1 MFRAVSLAVLTT
13 VVLAAGATAGCAGTR
28 TQQSAPAHPAAVAQ
42 PSPTQQFNDTDVQ
55 FLQQMI
61 VHHQQALMMSRMAA
75 ATAPDADVKQLA
87 VEIEQEQTPEIEQM
101 SAWLQQ
107 WGKPVPSMGPGMAL
121 PSMSPPMG
129 RGMMPSMGPMPD
141 MGRMQNMTGEQ
152 FDRMFLQMMIAHHE
166 GAVAMA
172 KAEIAGG
179 ANPAVKQLAA
189 KIQASQTAQIE
200 QMRQM
205 LGAIPSPTS

>member
-1 MFRAVSLAVLTT
+1 MFHAVRTTALTAVLI
-13 VVLAAGATAGCAGTR
+13 AASAAAGCAGTQ
-28 TQQSAPAHPAAVAQ
+28 TTQSALAPAVAQ

-61 VHHQQALMMSRMAA
+61 VHHQQALMMARMAA
-75 ATAPDADVKQLA
+75 QKAADADVKQLA
-87 VEIEQEQTPEIEQM
+87 VQIEQEQAPEIEQM
-101 SAWLQQ
+101 STWLQL
-107 WGKPVPSMGPGMAL
+107 WDRTVPSMGPGMAA
-121 PSMSPPMG
+121 PSMSPPVG
-129 RGMMPSMGPMPD
+129 HGMMPSMRPLPD
-141 MGRMQNMTGEQ
+141 LGRMQTMTGEQ
-152 FDRMFLQMMIAHHE
+152 FDRMFLQLMIAHHE
-166 GAVAMA
+166 DAVEMA

-179 ANPAVKQLAA
+179 ADPAVKQLAE

>member
-1 MFRAVSLAVLTT
+1 MSQAVRS
-13 VVLAAGATAGCAGTR
+13 AAIAAAFIAATALSGCAGVQS
-28 TQQSAPAHPAAVAQ
+28 TQSPPIPAAVQ

-61 VHHQQALMMSRMAA
+61 VHHQQALMMARMAA
-75 ATAPDADVKQLA
+75 AKAADADVKQLA
-87 VEIEQEQTPEIEQM
+87 AQITQEQAPEIEQM

-129 RGMMPSMGPMPD
+129 PGMMPSMRPMPD
-141 MGRMQNMTGEQ
+141 MGRLQNMTGQ
-152 FDRMFLQMMIAHHE
+152 GFDQMFLQMMIAHHE
-166 GAVAMA
+166 GAVTMA

-179 ANPAVKQLAA
+179 ANPAVKQLAE
-189 KIQASQTAQIE
+189 KIQADQSAQIE

-205 LGAIPSPTS
+205 LNPSPSPTR

>member
-1 MFRAVSLAVLTT
+1 MRHAVRTVALTAALITAST
-13 VVLAAGATAGCAGTR
+13 VVGCAGTQ
-28 TQQSAPAHPAAVAQ
+28 TTQSAPVPAVAQ

-61 VHHQQALMMSRMAA
+61 PHHQQALMMAQMAA
-75 ATAPDADVKQLA
+75 QKAADADVKQLA
-87 VEIEQEQTPEIEQM
+87 VEIEQEQKPEIEQM

-166 GAVAMA
+166 DAVAMA

-189 KIQASQTAQIE
+189 KIQASQTAQIQ

-205 LGAIPSPTS
+205 LGATPSPTS

>member
-1 MFRAVSLAVLTT
+1 MRHAVRTVALTAALITAST
-13 VVLAAGATAGCAGTR
+13 VVGCAGTQ
-28 TQQSAPAHPAAVAQ
+28 TTQSAPVPAVAQ

-61 VHHQQALMMSRMAA
+61 PHHQQALMMAQMAA
-75 ATAPDADVKQLA
+75 QKAADADVKQLA
-87 VEIEQEQTPEIEQM
+87 VEIEQEQKPEIEQM

-141 MGRMQNMTGEQ
+141 MGQMQNMTGEQ
-152 FDRMFLQMMIAHHE
+152 FDQMFLQMMIAHHE
-166 GAVAMA
+166 DAVAMA

-189 KIQASQTAQIE
+189 KIQASQTAQIQ

-205 LGAIPSPTS
+205 LGATPSPTS

>member
-1 MFRAVSLAVLTT
+1 MAHAVRTAALTAVLI
-13 VVLAAGATAGCAGTR
+13 AAGASAGCAGTQ
-28 TQQSAPAHPAAVAQ
+28 TAQPPQVPAVAQ

-61 VHHQQALMMSRMAA
+61 PHHQQALMMAAMAA
-75 ATAPDADVKQLA
+75 QKAAGADVKQLA
-87 VEIEQEQTPEIEQM
+87 AAIEQEQQPEIDQM
-101 SAWLQQ
+101 STWLKQ
-107 WGKPVPSMGPGMAL
+107 WGKPVPSMGPGMAM

-129 RGMMPSMGPMPD
+129 HGMMPSMGPMPD
-141 MGRMQNMTGEQ
+141 MGQMQNMTGEQ
-152 FDRMFLQMMIAHHE
+152 FDQMFLQLMIAHHE

-179 ANPAVKQLAA
+179 ANPAVKQLAE
-189 KIQASQTAQIE
+189 KIQSSQNAQIE

-205 LGAIPSPTS
+205 LAATPTPTR

>member
-1 MFRAVSLAVLTT
+1 MRHAVRTVALTAALITAST
-13 VVLAAGATAGCAGTR
+13 VVGCAGTQ
-28 TQQSAPAHPAAVAQ
+28 TTQSAPVPAVAQ

-61 VHHQQALMMSRMAA
+61 PHHQQALMMAQMAA
-75 ATAPDADVKQLA
+75 QKAADADVKQLA
-87 VEIEQEQTPEIEQM
+87 VEIEQEQKPEIEQM

-141 MGRMQNMTGEQ
+141 MGQMQNMTGEQ

-166 GAVAMA
+166 DAVAMA

-189 KIQASQTAQIE
+189 KIQASQTAQIQ

-205 LGAIPSPTS
+205 LGATPSPTS

>member
-1 MFRAVSLAVLTT
+1 MGHTVRIAVLTA
-13 VVLAAGATAGCAGTR
+13 VLMTAGTAGCAGTQT
-28 TQQSAPAHPAAVAQ
+28 TQRAPVPAVAQ

-61 VHHQQALMMSRMAA
+61 VHHQQALMMARMAA
-75 ATAPDADVKQLA
+75 QMAADAQVKQLA
-87 VEIEQEQTPEIEQM
+87 VEIGQEQAPEIEQM
-101 SAWLQQ
+101 STWLRQ
-107 WGKPVPSMGPGMAL
+107 WGKPVPSMGPGMAM
-121 PSMSPPMG
+121 PSVSPPMG

-179 ANPAVKQLAA
+179 VNPAVKQLAA
-189 KIQASQTAQIE
+189 KIQASQTAQIA

-205 LGAIPSPTS
+205 LGATPSPTS